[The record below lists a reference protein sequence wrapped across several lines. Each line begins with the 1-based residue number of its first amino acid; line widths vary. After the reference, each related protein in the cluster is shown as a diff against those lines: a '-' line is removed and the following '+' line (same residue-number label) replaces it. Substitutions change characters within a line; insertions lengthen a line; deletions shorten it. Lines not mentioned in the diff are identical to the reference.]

1 MLRGFSNAMRRRT
14 PQTMMTACQ
23 RDFRAAVV
31 FHGSG
36 VYDGTE
42 TTEAVSLL
50 IGLSRLGA
58 DYQVFAPNR
67 D

>member
-1 MLRGFSNAMRRRT
+1 MLSAVIRKSLPARVK
-14 PQTMMTACQ
+14 TMLANPC

-31 FHGSG
+31 FHGNG

-50 IGLSRLGA
+50 VGLSRIGA
-58 DYQVFAPNR
+58 DV
-67 D
+67 